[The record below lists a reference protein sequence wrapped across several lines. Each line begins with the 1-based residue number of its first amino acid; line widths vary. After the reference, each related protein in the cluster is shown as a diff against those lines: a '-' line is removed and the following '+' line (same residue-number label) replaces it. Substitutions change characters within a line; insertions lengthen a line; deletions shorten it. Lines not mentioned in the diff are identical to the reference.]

1 MTQPL
6 FDIPRGIVFPV
17 ERVDVALLPGAHPFE
32 AENLAAIEADWAR
45 QRVANPA
52 LFDGRIALLTGL
64 RYAARRLVG
73 SSHLVRYASFL
84 YWRKE
89 RGQGAGHAFAH
100 AMPVTSDGA
109 LIAVRMGSHTAN
121 PGAVYFA
128 AGSFEAEDFS
138 DGKVDIDRNMAREV
152 KEETGLELAPLD
164 RDPIW
169 HAWSGDAGTV
179 VSRRFRLPMT
189 AEGAAARIRDFV
201 AAEAEPEIEGPV
213 IIRSAADLPAT
224 ARSHMPALVEWHFN
238 HRPNFAPSRA

>member
-1 MTQPL
+1 MSS
-6 FDIPRGIVFPV
+6 FDIPRGTVFPV
-17 ERVDVALLPGAHPFE
+17 ERVEVALLPGTHPFE

-45 QRVANPA
+45 QQAANPA
-52 LFDGRIALLTGL
+52 LFDGQIALLTGL
-64 RYAARRLVG
+64 SYAERRLVG

-89 RGQGAGHAFAH
+89 RRPGTGHAFAH

-109 LIAVRMGSHTAN
+109 LIAVRMGPHTAN

-128 AGSFEAEDFS
+128 AGSFEAEDFPG
-138 DGKVDIDRNMAREV
+138 GKVDLDRNMAREV
-152 KEETGLELAPLD
+152 LEETGLDLQPLD

-179 VSRRFRLPMT
+179 VFRRFRLPMT
-189 AEGAAARIRDFV
+189 AEAAAARIRDFV

-213 IIRSAADLPAT
+213 IIRSASELPAT
-224 ARSHMPALVEWHFN
+224 GRPHMHALVEWHFDGG
-238 HRPNFAPSRA
+238 PNSAAGWG